1 VNPVIR
7 VVLDMIATRVGL
19 VITTPP
25 DVREAILVQ
34 AQEQTGAPHLQCPHC
49 AAIDTL
55 AEVDRST
62 RYNTLVD
69 LDYGLDGRSADLFVG
84 VSEDDHNYT
93 TDHFECTDCNGHV
106 TIPSAVEVCWG

>member
-1 VNPVIR
+1 MNPVIR
-7 VVLDMIATRVGL
+7 VVLDTIAAHVGL
-19 VITTPP
+19 IITTAP
-25 DVREAILVQ
+25 DVREATLVQ
-34 AQEQTGAPHLQCPHC
+34 AEEQTDSPHLQCPHC

-62 RYNTLVD
+62 PYNTLVD
-69 LDYGLDGRSADLFVG
+69 LDYGLDGHSEDLSVG